1 MSRRRMMMLQ
11 LAQADSNLLYLI
23 EDYKLSWNSI
33 YAIDSIWSGNTV
45 TLRHTRSGS
54 FAGAGS
60 AYMSFIGTSKV
71 AGQDTLRKLPSL
83 PTLDSSKCYRLTLTV
98 LNITTNT
105 ATDETSGVF
114 RISTN
119 VGDQHYVSSVNLC
132 DIAVGTQ
139 IVLETSKAGAISGAA
154 FGSNVPSTKWSFD
167 FDVKLEEV

>member
-1 MSRRRMMMLQ
+1 MSRRRMMMQMLS
-11 LAQADSNLLYLI
+11 QADNNLLYLI
-23 EDYKLSWNSI
+23 EDYKQSWNSSYI
-33 YAIDSIWSGNTV
+33 IDSLWNGNIV
-45 TLRHTRSGS
+45 TLKHTRRADFMGS
-54 FAGAGS
+54 SS
-60 AYMSFIGTSKV
+60 AYMTFIGTRKV
-71 AGQDTLRKLPSL
+71 AGSDSLRGLPSL

-98 LNITTNT
+98 INITTNT

-119 VGDQHYVSSVNLC
+119 VGNQHYLSSVNLC

-139 IVLETSKAGAISGAA
+139 IVLETQKAGAISGAA